1 MSVVRSLDAAASP
14 THVRTG
20 SNHAGLQ
27 RSKSAC
33 VVVVVVSCQRSSSV
47 SVPYTLP
54 YGVWGVHC
62 YPVWVCVCATAR
74 LEVVQIWLRSFFACF
89 YLAFLPLPFPALL
102 LVYDGT
108 TPDDIDKPRESST
121 SDTAPSLDLMNQQVV
136 VEAIFCLQWV
146 IHTDRIAHTG
156 IFKTK

>member
-1 MSVVRSLDAAASP
+1 MSVARSLDAAASP

-27 RSKSAC
+27 SSKSAC
-33 VVVVVVSCQRSSSV
+33 VVVVVSCQRSSSV

-54 YGVWGVHC
+54 YGVWGAHC
-62 YPVWVCVCATAR
+62 YPVWVCVSATAR
-74 LEVVQIWLRSFFACF
+74 LAVVQIWLRSFFACF

-156 IFKTK
+156 MFKTK